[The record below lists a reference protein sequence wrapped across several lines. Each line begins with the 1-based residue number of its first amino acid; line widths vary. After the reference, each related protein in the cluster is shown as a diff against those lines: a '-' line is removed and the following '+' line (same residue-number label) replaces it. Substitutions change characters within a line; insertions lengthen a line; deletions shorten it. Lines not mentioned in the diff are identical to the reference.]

1 MNTGGRSPQN
11 LPPHPAGGT
20 FDAAMSSLD
29 AINTAWIAGYD
40 VGYAHGRNARREAAE
55 AKRLFES
62 AAEVV
67 TRCAGMPE
75 VDPEET
81 RRRALERERRWSE

>member
-1 MNTGGRSPQN
+1 MT
-11 LPPHPAGGT
+11 
-20 FDAAMSSLD
+20 AADERRADLLHLD
-29 AINTAWIAGYD
+29 AINVAFATGYD
-40 VGYAHGRNARREAAE
+40 VGYAHGRNARRDAAE

-75 VDPEET
+75 IDPEET
-81 RRRALERERRWSE
+81 RRRALDRERWWTS